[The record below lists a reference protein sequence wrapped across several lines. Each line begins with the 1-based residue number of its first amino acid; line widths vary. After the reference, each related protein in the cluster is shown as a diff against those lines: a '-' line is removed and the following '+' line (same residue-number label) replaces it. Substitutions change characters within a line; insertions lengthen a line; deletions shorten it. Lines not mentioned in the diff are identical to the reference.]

1 MSAEDTMRLEMLRR
15 YRRPGDCGECA
26 SDALRETWLAGKEAE
41 TQGQDRGCEEVRFL
55 QEHAC

>member
-1 MSAEDTMRLEMLRR
+1 MRLEMLRR